1 MVYTVS
7 MVKWS
12 ELKKQFY
19 KPGEVGELLGLS
31 RKTIFKYTKEGRL
44 KSVKT
49 ETGRHLY
56 PKEEVARML
65 KELGMLYD
73 DRDKERV
80 DVIYARVSSNE
91 QKQKGDLDR
100 QVVAVLEKAG
110 SLNSPVVL
118 KEVGSG
124 LNGKRKQ
131 FNRLI
136 EMIENGEA
144 GRIFVRYRDR
154 LTRFGFD
161 TIEKIAALNGA
172 EIIVTED
179 EESNKNLEE
188 ELVEDL
194 VSLIASFSGKFYGLR
209 SRLKKELTDD

>member
-1 MVYTVS
+1 MVR
-7 MVKWS
+7 WS
-12 ELKKQFY
+12 ELTKQFY
-19 KPGEVGELLGLS
+19 KSGEVGNLLGLS

-49 ETGRHLY
+49 ETGRNLY

-65 KELGMLYD
+65 DELGMFYD
-73 DRDKERV
+73 DRDRERV

-91 QKQKGDLDR
+91 QKKKGDLDR

-110 SLNSPVVL
+110 SLNNPIVL

-124 LNGKRKQ
+124 LNDKRKQ

-136 EMIENGEA
+136 EMIESGQVS
-144 GRIFVRYRDR
+144 RVFVRFRDR
-154 LTRFGFD
+154 LTRFGFN

-172 EIIVTED
+172 EIIITED
-179 EESNKNLEE
+179 EENNKNLEE
-188 ELVEDL
+188 ELVEDMM
-194 VSLIASFSGKFYGLR
+194 SLIASFSGKFYGLR
-209 SRLKKELTDD
+209 SRLKKELSDE

>member
-1 MVYTVS
+1 

-73 DRDKERV
+73 DRDKERF
-80 DVIYARVSSNE
+80 DVIFARVSSNE
-91 QKQKGDLDR
+91 QKKKGDLDR

-110 SLNSPVVL
+110 SLNNPVVL
-118 KEVGSG
+118 KEVSSG
-124 LNGKRKQ
+124 LNDKRKQ

-144 GRIFVRYRDR
+144 GRIFVRFRDR
-154 LTRFGFD
+154 LTRFGFN
-161 TIEKIAALNGA
+161 TIEKIAALNGV

-179 EESNKNLEE
+179 EENNKNLEE
-188 ELVEDL
+188 ELVEDMM
-194 VSLIASFSGKFYGLR
+194 SLIASFSGKFYGLR